1 MNLEILLAVRIASR
15 GHELGRAFGW
25 RFDWIKIRAV
35 NWEIEQAGA
44 AIDLPL
50 ATKQKRN
57 AASRFLRKATGHHG
71 AARKITIELARLRGL
86 IPWPYD

>member
-1 MNLEILLAVRIASR
+1 MKLETVLAVRIASR
-15 GHELGRAFGW
+15 GHELGSAFGW
-25 RFDWIKIRAV
+25 RFDWIEIRAV

-44 AIDLPL
+44 TIDLPL

-71 AARKITIELARLRGL
+71 AARKIKIESARLRGL
-86 IPWPYD
+86 VPCRYD